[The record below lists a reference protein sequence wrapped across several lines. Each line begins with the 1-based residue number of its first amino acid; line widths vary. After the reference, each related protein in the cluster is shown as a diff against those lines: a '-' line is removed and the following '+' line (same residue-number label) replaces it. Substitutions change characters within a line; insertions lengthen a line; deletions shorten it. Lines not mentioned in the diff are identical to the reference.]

1 MKSIKDIKKKL
12 KIVRRYLMKMKRERE
27 RDQLRTKKKKKKK
40 KEKENAEPNG
50 RRVKWRGG

>member
-12 KIVRRYLMKMKRERE
+12 IIVRRYLMKMKRERE
-27 RDQLRTKKKKKKK
+27 RSVKNK
-40 KEKENAEPNG
+40 KEKEKEKEKAEPNG